1 MDKVINDGVFTKIV
15 GTRTTKS
22 SYNLFIEQQKLFSPT
37 DDQLT
42 EFIGKYSKLIDAN
55 KELFQLLSSVEE
67 LVMQLRSLDKL
78 NHNIK
83 YSVGGRNSEYIYAR
97 APFYRHGHNK
107 KTITDIVS
115 KVEVHGNEM
124 VEFPNILQSRA
135 QTYLAMKMR
144 AVIDTN
150 IENVDNLYTK
160 MFGELKQSFI
170 FTQK

>member
-1 MDKVINDGVFTKIV
+1 MDLKLLNDGVFSKIV

-22 SYNLFIEQQKLFSPT
+22 SYDIFIEQQKLFSPT
-37 DDQLT
+37 DGELT
-42 EFIGKYSKLIDAN
+42 EFTGKYSKLIDAN
-55 KELFQLLSSVEE
+55 KELFQLLSTVEE
-67 LVMQLRSLDKL
+67 LVMQLRSLQML
-78 NHNIK
+78 HESIK

-124 VEFPNILQSRA
+124 VEFPNILRSRA

-160 MFGELKQSFI
+160 MFGELK
-170 FTQK
+170 

>member
-1 MDKVINDGVFTKIV
+1 MVKVINDGVFTKIV

-22 SYNLFIEQQKLFSPT
+22 SYDLFIEQQKLYSPT
-37 DDQLT
+37 DDQLI
-42 EFIGKYSKLIDAN
+42 EFTGKYIKLINAN
-55 KELFQLLSSVEE
+55 KELFHLLSSVEE
-67 LVMQLRSLDKL
+67 LVMQLRSLDTL

-83 YSVGGRNSEYIYAR
+83 YSVGGRNSENIYAR

-124 VEFPNILQSRA
+124 VEFPNILQSRS

-144 AVIDTN
+144 VVIDTN

-160 MFGELKQSFI
+160 MFGELK
-170 FTQK
+170 

>member
-22 SYNLFIEQQKLFSPT
+22 SYNLFIEQQKLYSPT
-37 DDQLT
+37 DDELT
-42 EFIGKYSKLIDAN
+42 EFTGKYSKLIDAN
-55 KELFQLLSSVEE
+55 KELFHLLSSVEE

-124 VEFPNILQSRA
+124 VEFHNILQSRA

-160 MFGELKQSFI
+160 MFGELK
-170 FTQK
+170 